1 MLNVKKQEKGVRV
14 VYDISLDGTAIVAG
28 ISGVAGGADKHPV
41 ISNTD
46 G

>member
-1 MLNVKKQEKGVRV
+1 MITTKKQKKSVRV
-14 VYDISLDGTAIVAG
+14 VYDISLDGTFV
-28 ISGVAGGADKHPV
+28 VAGGAEKHPV